1 MRGPIIGRKKPE
13 AMMFQAIRGKR
24 AACRTAIAI
33 ALIGWTLTT
42 ALAQGEDAN
51 VDKGPNGGLA
61 IDVTVVGI
69 DGKPAD
75 QCQAIT
81 VWEKIK
87 AASEIRSGDYTATDP
102 RDGTIWR
109 RVCESSW
116 GQRYHYFTGNTRPLP
131 PGVYCVTA
139 FVGARGEKMSGMAIS
154 DPLRLDGSQGTTSVT
169 VPVEDGPPVAFTIV
183 DADTGAPVQYPPP
196 GIRLTRPD
204 GFDVQL
210 DPLNPGLF
218 PGSDG
223 KYRIEHLAPGRYHVD
238 VSARTYAY
246 GYPDY
251 QLGKPIAIDVQTGKP
266 DDFLLK
272 VAAKPVD
279 DAEAQ
284 KRWPWAVEGVVTDD
298 AERPLQGVEIRA
310 ACGYGTLRSTMPVI
324 SDAQGRYLLRFGPG
338 MMMKNDKTGKWG
350 AGVQAAIISARKVGY
365 TEKNLGRQG
374 DLLMADAMPEEEL
387 KPGHAVVLPG
397 KPYRVDFVMVP
408 PAVVEGRVVDERGN
422 PLPNAGIYLDGDVLP
437 PASSIG
443 VSTKADGEGRFR
455 FDAVP
460 PGFAWW
466 IQGGTSERIALSRT
480 QPVTFAQGQIYK
492 VELQVI
498 SQGDAGKMLRIAS
511 VKDSQ
516 GNELLEKVMGDDP
529 RARPLVDAQT
539 EAKAREILGRVAEVN
554 CYWLEGPS
562 KDITAFSYT
571 FHLNGQ
577 NPREITYQ
585 DYINGE
591 SWYPEWY
598 GKGISYTGAAR
609 VLKSLRDKAKFR
621 ELQIGDKQIS
631 IYFVLQELPSTV
643 AAGNGIAGTWNGF
656 VQGMINEGR
665 IVLDAKRLTP
675 ISIEYGGDKE
685 RYDDY
690 VEIRPSLYVPLSTD
704 IECAGMEFHWKFR
717 VWKPGLWL
725 FDRTQNQSGKEA
737 SEPIAWTTNV
747 TVNGQPAVPDVRR

>member
-1 MRGPIIGRKKPE
+1 MPPVSP
-13 AMMFQAIRGKR
+13 
-24 AACRTAIAI
+24 AAGGQKTAES
-33 ALIGWTLTT
+33 TT
-42 ALAQGEDAN
+42 AKQDEVHPQSEQG
-51 VDKGPNGGLA
+51 KGPKDGLA

-69 DGKPAD
+69 DGKPDD

-81 VWEKIK
+81 VWEKTK
-87 AASEIRSGDYTATDP
+87 AATEIRSGDYTSTDP
-102 RDGTIWR
+102 RDDSIWR
-109 RVCESSW
+109 YACGGHLGSASN
-116 GQRYHYFTGNTRPLP
+116 HYFTGNTRPLP
-131 PGVYCVTA
+131 PGVYRVTA
-139 FVGARGEKMSGMAIS
+139 FLGARGEKMLGMAIS
-154 DPLRLDGSQGTTSVT
+154 DPIRLDGSQGTTSVT
-169 VPVEDGPPVAFTIV
+169 VPVQDGPPVAFSIA
-183 DADTGAPVQYPPP
+183 DADTGEPVHYPSP

-210 DPLNPGLF
+210 DLLNPGLF

-251 QLGKPIAIDVQTGKP
+251 QLGKPIDVDVQAGKP
-266 DDFLLK
+266 NDFTLK

-279 DAEAQ
+279 DAEAR

-298 AERPLQGVEIRA
+298 AGRPLQGVEIRA
-310 ACGYGTLRSTMPVI
+310 ATGVGTLRTTMPVI
-324 SDAQGRYLLRFGPG
+324 SDSQGHYLLRFGPG

-350 AGVQAAIISARKVGY
+350 AGVQAAIISARKAGY
-365 TEKNLGRQG
+365 AEKDLERQG
-374 DLLMADAMPEEEL
+374 NLSMADNMPEEKL
-387 KPGHAVVLPG
+387 KWGRGVVLPG

-408 PAVVEGRVVDERGN
+408 ATVVEGRIVDEKGD
-422 PLPNAGIYLDGDVLP
+422 LVPNAGIYLDGDVLR
-437 PASSIG
+437 PATSIG
-443 VSTKADGEGRFR
+443 VSAKADGDGRFR

-466 IQGGTSERIALSRT
+466 FQGGTREGIALSRT
-480 QPVTFAQGQIYK
+480 QPVTFAQGQSYK

-516 GNELLEKVMGDDP
+516 GNELREKVVGDDP

-539 EAKAREILGRVAEVN
+539 AAKAREILDRVAEVN
-554 CYWLEGPS
+554 RYWLAAPS

-571 FHLNGQ
+571 FHLKGQ
-577 NPREITYQ
+577 DPREITYQ
-585 DYINGE
+585 DYLNGT

-609 VLKSLRDKAKFR
+609 VLTSLRNKAKFR
-621 ELQIGDKQIS
+621 ELKIGDKQIS
-631 IYFVLQELPSTV
+631 IYFVLKGLPSTV
-643 AAGNGIAGTWNGF
+643 AAGNGIAGTWHGF
-656 VQGMINEGR
+656 AQGTMNEGR

-675 ISIEYGGDKE
+675 ISIECGRDKE

-690 VEIRPSLYVPLSTD
+690 VETAPSSYVPLSID
-704 IECAGMEFHWKFR
+704 I
-717 VWKPGLWL
+717 
-725 FDRTQNQSGKEA
+725 
-737 SEPIAWTTNV
+737 
-747 TVNGQPAVPDVRR
+747 